1 MAKKIKYY
9 GVFAVKVSKESEF
22 VKTMTEV
29 FDLPKLP
36 RKQIKV
42 FIFDNE
48 LEQMKCL
55 SNLPT
60 KKDDIV
66 IPIDSTS
73 KDEFMK
79 KVNELKEEYS
89 KPEKEPG
96 EEALFDVV
104 LREVNDQEKLLT
116 VKLVKETLG
125 IGLEEA
131 KDLVDGAPSKLA
143 EKVNFKEA
151 DRIARAISSNCHC
164 TIEVN
169 EADEDDDC
177 CEQEEPTNMCAPSS
191 SN

>member
-48 LEQMKCL
+48 LEQMDCL

-60 KKDDIV
+60 KKGDIV
-66 IPIDSTS
+66 ISIDSTS

-79 KVNELKEEYS
+79 KVNELKAEYS
-89 KPEKEPG
+89 KPEEEKPSDDCKQEQPTPRHKESLYNVMLTDVTTS
-96 EEALFDVV
+96 EKALTVDAVKEAL
-104 LREVNDQEKLLT
+104 N
-116 VKLVKETLG
+116 
-125 IGLEEA
+125 IGLKEA
-131 KDLVDGAPSKLA
+131 KDLVYAAMENPSVLA
-143 EKVNFKEA
+143 EKVSRLKA
-151 DRIARAISSNCHC
+151 DRIARCITSRCCCRVSV
-164 TIEVN
+164 IKVN
-169 EADEDDDC
+169 
-177 CEQEEPTNMCAPSS
+177 
-191 SN
+191 

>member
-1 MAKKIKYY
+1 MAKKIKFY
-9 GVFAVKVSKESEF
+9 GVFAVKVFEQSEF

-29 FDLPKLP
+29 LDLPKLP

-42 FIFDNE
+42 FVFDNE

-60 KKDDIV
+60 EPGDIL
-66 IPIDSTS
+66 ISIDSTS

-79 KVNELKEEYS
+79 KVYELKAEHS
-89 KPEKEPG
+89 KPEEEHN
-96 EEALFDVV
+96 EEALFDVI
-104 LREVNDQEKLLT
+104 LREVGYNEKSLT
-116 VKLVKETLG
+116 VKTIKETLG

-131 KDLVDGAPSKLA
+131 RDLVDGAPSKLA

-151 DRIARAISSNCHC
+151 DHIASTLSGNCSCAIVIRRANG
-164 TIEVN
+164 
-169 EADEDDDC
+169 DDDC
-177 CEQEEPTNMCAPSS
+177 CEQEESTNMCAPSS

>member
-42 FIFDNE
+42 FVFDNE
-48 LEQMKCL
+48 LEQMDCL

-60 KKDDIV
+60 KKGDIV
-66 IPIDSTS
+66 ISIDSTS
-73 KDEFMK
+73 KDEFIK
-79 KVNELKEEYS
+79 KVNELKAEYS
-89 KPEKEPG
+89 KPEEEKPSN

-104 LREVNDQEKLLT
+104 LREVNDQETLLT

-125 IGLEEA
+125 IGLKEA
-131 KDLVDGAPSKLA
+131 KDLVDDAPSKLA

-151 DRIARAISSNCHC
+151 NRIARTISDNCHC
-164 TIEVN
+164 LIEVN
-169 EADEDDDC
+169 EAVGEDEDD
-177 CEQEEPTNMCAPSS
+177 
-191 SN
+191 SNTCNRSYPD